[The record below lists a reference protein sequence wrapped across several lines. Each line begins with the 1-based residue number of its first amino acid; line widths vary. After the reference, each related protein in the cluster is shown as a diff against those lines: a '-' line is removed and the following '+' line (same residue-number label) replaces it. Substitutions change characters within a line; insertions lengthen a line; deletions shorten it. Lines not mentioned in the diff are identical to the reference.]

1 MSPILG
7 NWSRRI
13 TEKNYHSMI
22 KADDI
27 AARIGEKYNKL
38 KVATFSLP
46 DEAPVQDK
54 FITTCQTE
62 ITFWRY
68 RDKRKE
74 L

>member
-1 MSPILG
+1 
-7 NWSRRI
+7 
-13 TEKNYHSMI
+13 MI

-38 KVATFSLP
+38 KVAPFSLP

-68 RDKRKE
+68 RYKRKE